1 MCEIYKQFGHMLHVD
16 HSFIKKICV
25 KETILQTANV
35 FLKQDWVPMS
45 VCPRLPVCVCVFV
58 CLCVCVSVC
67 VCVCVFVVCG
77 CVCVC
82 VCVCGCVC
90 VCVCVC
96 GGGWVL
102 RCVYV

>member
-1 MCEIYKQFGHMLHVD
+1 MCEIYKQLGHMLHVD

-58 CLCVCVSVC
+58 CMCVCLRVSLCVCTCMCVLCVYECECECECEC
-67 VCVCVFVVCG
+67 VCVCECE
-77 CVCVC
+77 CVSECEC
-82 VCVCGCVC
+82 
-90 VCVCVC
+90 
-96 GGGWVL
+96 
-102 RCVYV
+102 